1 MKRQNNTK
9 IHCKWRE
16 PLAIEFILPV
26 IVTAKTTN
34 ICKKYRYRALRKAR
48 YIIQLYMQVLTT
60 YMYAEQKN

>member
-16 PLAIEFILPV
+16 PPAIKFILPV

-48 YIIQLYMQVLTT
+48 LKIHHTAVS
-60 YMYAEQKN
+60 AAH